1 MRAAAQLNAIS
12 GERDAKGGESMTEDE
27 RAAIAVIAD
36 ALREEFGD
44 RALVVARN
52 QAASAEGRAHET
64 WSAIVAHLDG
74 AAR

>member
-1 MRAAAQLNAIS
+1 
-12 GERDAKGGESMTEDE
+12 MTEDE